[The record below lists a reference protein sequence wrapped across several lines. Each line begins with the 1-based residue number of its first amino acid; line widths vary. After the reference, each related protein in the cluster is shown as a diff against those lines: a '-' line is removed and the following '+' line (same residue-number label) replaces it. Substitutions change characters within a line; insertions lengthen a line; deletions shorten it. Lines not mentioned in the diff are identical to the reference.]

1 MFIDAELLLIEF
13 LFKIVHYFLNI
24 ITQIFAYS
32 NFITLSIFLNTL
44 LFQYLSLSII
54 QIYFTIFIIRI
65 FPHQQFL
72 PFNFPS
78 QIKIIKHSFKLFTFP
93 YSFNPPPIFEGV
105 LDNQINNHQLTI
117 IKMKSNTLF
126 HRYRASIRFTVFHY
140 LLIQREK
147 RHWTVPNPLSFRNWG
162 LERMHTH
169 THMHAFLSREA
180 ANRVTVTRLYRILIE
195 KRDRVA

>member
-1 MFIDAELLLIEF
+1 MYVHRCRIIINRISVI
-13 LFKIVHYFLNI
+13 KIVHYFLNI

-78 QIKIIKHSFKLFTFP
+78 QIIKHSFKLFTFP

-105 LDNQINNHQLTI
+105 SDNQIQSPI
-117 IKMKSNTLF
+117 NTRSSF
-126 HRYRASIRFTVFHY
+126 YSIHSFPLSPNST
-140 LLIQREK
+140 REK

>member
-1 MFIDAELLLIEF
+1 MYVHRCRIIINRISVI
-13 LFKIVHYFLNI
+13 KIVHYFLNI

-78 QIKIIKHSFKLFTFP
+78 QIIKHSFKLFTFP

-105 LDNQINNHQLTI
+105 SDNQIQSPI
-117 IKMKSNTLF
+117 NTRSSF
-126 HRYRASIRFTVFHY
+126 YSIHSFPLSPNST
-140 LLIQREK
+140 REK
-147 RHWTVPNPLSFRNWG
+147 RHWTVPLLFLFATVAWNACI
-162 LERMHTH
+162 H